1 MRNPFDH
8 LGLRLSEVGFY
19 ITLDVVTAALTYIIS
34 YGEAGLTDGKLMMR
48 MLGAMMLAN
57 GLVGGPDGM
66 LYWKESGRRI
76 EAERERDAVAK
87 ERDAAVQERDAL
99 REEIRELRA
108 MVEQLQNE
116 RGGRVARRR
125 RLRNNGQ

>member
-1 MRNPFDH
+1 MRNPFGY
-8 LGLRLSEVGFY
+8 LGQRLSEVGFY

-34 YGEAGLTDGKLMMR
+34 YGETGLTDGKLMMR
-48 MLGAMMLAN
+48 MLGAMMLVN

-76 EAERERDAVAK
+76 EAEKARDV
-87 ERDAAVQERDAL
+87 AVQERDAL

-108 MVEQLQNE
+108 MVEQLQNG
-116 RGGRVARRR
+116 RGSRRSRRR
-125 RLRNNGQ
+125 RLRDNGQ

>member
-1 MRNPFDH
+1 
-8 LGLRLSEVGFY
+8 
-19 ITLDVVTAALTYIIS
+19 
-34 YGEAGLTDGKLMMR
+34 
-48 MLGAMMLAN
+48 MLAN

-76 EAERERDAVAK
+76 EAER

>member
-8 LGLRLSEVGFY
+8 LGRRLSEVGFY

-76 EAERERDAVAK
+76 EAEK

>member
-1 MRNPFDH
+1 MRNPFDR
-8 LGLRLSEVGFY
+8 LGQRLSEAGFY

-34 YGEAGLTDGKLMMR
+34 YGEAELTDGQLMMR

-66 LYWKESGRRI
+66 LYWKESGRRM
-76 EAERERDAVAK
+76 EAEKKRDVAVE
-87 ERDAAVQERDAL
+87 ERDAAMQERDAL
-99 REEIRELRA
+99 REEVRELRA

-116 RGGRVARRR
+116 RRSRRTRR

>member
-8 LGLRLSEVGFY
+8 LGQRLSEAGFY

-34 YGEAGLTDGKLMMR
+34 YGEAELTDGKLMMR

-76 EAERERDAVAK
+76 EAEK
-87 ERDAAVQERDAL
+87 ERDAAVKERDAL

-116 RGGRVARRR
+116 RGGRRARRR
-125 RLRNNGQ
+125 RLHDNGQ

>member
-8 LGLRLSEVGFY
+8 LGQRLSEAGFY

-34 YGEAGLTDGKLMMR
+34 YGEAELTDGKLMMR

-76 EAERERDAVAK
+76 EAEK

-99 REEIRELRA
+99 REEVRELRA
-108 MVEQLQNE
+108 MVEQLQNG
-116 RGGRVARRR
+116 RGGRRARRR
-125 RLRNNGQ
+125 RLHDNGQ